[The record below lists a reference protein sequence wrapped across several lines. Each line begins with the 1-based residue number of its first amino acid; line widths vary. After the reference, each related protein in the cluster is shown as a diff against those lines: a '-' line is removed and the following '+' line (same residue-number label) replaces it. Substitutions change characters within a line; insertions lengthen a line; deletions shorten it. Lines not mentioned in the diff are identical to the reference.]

1 MRATAA
7 LRYSAAALGVG
18 GLGLL
23 AIGAVLHATEGQTNT
38 LQNGRFAF
46 VVADINYA
54 NSDRPREAAACPNGR
69 SMGYR
74 EIFERSPAGQRRE
87 GESDGDYSR
96 RAAVGAR
103 EIAQVNGQSL
113 CMHPELGSD
122 PHYRTMTTN
131 ITPVVGGIDLDGQNS
146 TAKGRPAPGTCAH
159 DDFRGLN
166 GERGIDNQWFRVT
179 GCIPPSQVAPGE
191 SGLTIEMLYGL
202 RGILITLDG
211 VDDLRNDDSVVV
223 GIFANADPIQLSAN
237 REPLW
242 HATYTMSQ
250 DARFRARTHGRIVNG
265 VVTTDPVDVRLPTVL
280 NAMHLE
286 RHLRDARMRL
296 TLAADGALEGFMAGY
311 TPVVD
316 MYDMSYGFRNGRTN
330 AGDLAPQRNGS
341 AHGAASVLGR
351 TCEGAW
357 AALHRLADG
366 HRDPA
371 TGECTSI
378 STQYRFRAIPAFI
391 VEAEP
396 QPTQEH

>member
-1 MRATAA
+1 M
-7 LRYSAAALGVG
+7 
-18 GLGLL
+18 
-23 AIGAVLHATEGQTNT
+23 
-38 LQNGRFAF
+38 
-46 VVADINYA
+46 
-54 NSDRPREAAACPNGR
+54 
-69 SMGYR
+69 
-74 EIFERSPAGQRRE
+74 
-87 GESDGDYSR
+87 
-96 RAAVGAR
+96 
-103 EIAQVNGQSL
+103 
-113 CMHPELGSD
+113 
-122 PHYRTMTTN
+122 
-131 ITPVVGGIDLDGQNS
+131 
-146 TAKGRPAPGTCAH
+146 
-159 DDFRGLN
+159 
-166 GERGIDNQWFRVT
+166 
-179 GCIPPSQVAPGE
+179 
-191 SGLTIEMLYGL
+191 
-202 RGILITLDG
+202 
-211 VDDLRNDDSVVV
+211 

-250 DARFRARTHGRIVNG
+250 DARFRARAHGRIVNG

-371 TGECTSI
+371 TGKCTSI

-396 QPTQEH
+396 QSANSSLVRRP